1 MADESEEHEGNVRA
15 RPRETGGRLFLRFLR
30 FGALAWG
37 GPVAQID
44 MIRHELVTEE
54 RWVTPEE
61 FRRIV
66 AIYQVLPGPEAHEI
80 CVHFGVLAG
89 GRWGGV
95 WAGLGFML
103 PGFLLMLALAWLCLG
118 AGLATA
124 AAGAAVFAGIQPA
137 VIALIVR
144 AVHRIGVHTLTDAA
158 LVVAAAGAAASAAA
172 GMSFY
177 WVLPLAGT
185 GYALWVRG
193 RRGGAIAVA
202 AAWLALGAAGP
213 WLERTWG
220 GRTADVV
227 LTARPGEA
235 EARGGAGVAALGA
248 AGLRTGLLTFG
259 GAYTAI
265 PFLRADA
272 VERGQ
277 WMTEREFLDGVA
289 LAGVL
294 PAPLIIFA
302 TYVGFAGGG
311 WAGALAMTAGVFL
324 PAFGFGLLF
333 FRQLEKAMAYP
344 PLKDLLAG
352 VTAGV
357 VGLIAV
363 TAWELG
369 RAAIGDGRSAAIAAA
384 ALATVWFWKSR
395 WAVPAVI
402 AAAGLAGGLLR

>member
-1 MADESEEHEGNVRA
+1 
-15 RPRETGGRLFLRFLR
+15 
-30 FGALAWG
+30 
-37 GPVAQID
+37 
-44 MIRHELVTEE
+44 
-54 RWVTPEE
+54 
-61 FRRIV
+61 
-66 AIYQVLPGPEAHEI
+66 
-80 CVHFGVLAG
+80 
-89 GRWGGV
+89 
-95 WAGLGFML
+95 ML
-103 PGFLLMLALAWLCLG
+103 PGFLLMRGLAWLCLG

-144 AVHRIGVHTLTDAA
+144 AVHRIGTHTLTDAA
-158 LVVAAAGAAASAAA
+158 LWTGAVAAAASAAA

-177 WVLPLAGT
+177 VVLPLAGA
-185 GYALWVRG
+185 GYALWARG
-193 RRGGAIAVA
+193 RRGAAAAVA
-202 AAWLALGAAGP
+202 ALWLAAGAAGP
-213 WLERTWG
+213 LAERWG
-220 GRTADVV
+220 ARTADGV
-227 LTARPGEA
+227 LAAATGAA
-235 EARGGAGVAALGA
+235 EVRGTVGVAALGA

-265 PFLRADA
+265 PFLREDA
-272 VERGQ
+272 VERGG

-294 PAPLIIFA
+294 PAPLIIFS

-333 FRQLEKAMAYP
+333 FRQLETAMAYP
-344 PLKDLLAG
+344 PLKDMLAG

-369 RAAIGDGRSAAIAAA
+369 RGAIGDVRSAVIAVA

-395 WAVPAVI
+395 WAVPEGRRVRGRARRVRGRDWT
-402 AAAGLAGGLLR
+402 A